1 MKASIQYF
9 NVTDIESKNPSMSN
23 NGGDYYSGRTIA
35 VNVDTGT
42 PLAVSYWTSADFD
55 YCPVCGTFTR
65 VDEEHCG
72 RWHSPRDR
80 APQSAG
86 NGWEN
91 GRKSSARHNWRNP
104 DEFTIIG
111 NK

>member
-1 MKASIQYF
+1 MKANIRYF
-9 NVTDIESKNPSMSN
+9 NVTDIESTNPAQSN
-23 NGGDYYSGRTIA
+23 NGGDYYFGRTIA

-72 RWHSPRDR
+72 RWHSPYDR
-80 APQSAG
+80 ASQSAG